1 MLTRYRA
8 GIPPSPSQAK
18 CCRVRRGS
26 WDIVVSGRAFWA
38 AGIKCVRSIREVLA
52 CFWFRAGLVL
62 GQVETDRARS
72 WKGLWIL
79 SDAKSVFSYS
89 DWKDEIFLT
98 QCCGLNV
105 WIPSTPRPLAPPPS
119 TTKSVCWKPTAQ
131 GNSIWRRG
139 SWGVIHEMKPPWM
152 E

>member
-26 WDIVVSGRAFWA
+26 WDTVVSGRAFWA

-62 GQVETDRARS
+62 GQVERDRARS
-72 WKGLWIL
+72 WKGSIEW
-79 SDAKSVFSYS
+79 DSVVLAFLRGFRNLIRC
-89 DWKDEIFLT
+89 KICIFL
-98 QCCGLNV
+98 
-105 WIPSTPRPLAPPPS
+105 
-119 TTKSVCWKPTAQ
+119 
-131 GNSIWRRG
+131 
-139 SWGVIHEMKPPWM
+139 
-152 E
+152 